1 MPAAAVTV
9 TVETVLAP
17 VNVDDTSS
25 LHPLRAEWEG
35 PTGSGVGVEQW
46 PPTHAAAEL
55 SPSGGGWRCS
65 AASAAWR
72 CGGTHALSLRGL
84 GRSSD
89 LPIFY
94 RYSTP
99 DRQIQRCG
107 ALLESS
113 ECRDLRRA
121 AASRR
126 ASSCCDCDIA
136 DVFPI
141 GGGLRLAA
149 GGSWGGCDL
158 SGVEQSQLGL
168 GTVHRYKLTAPF
180 PLAVAARPT
189 AVGPAQSACYI
200 KTVPLQVHSGASEA
214 PCGPDARTHARGV
227 GVATTPPTHG
237 RLPRAGALSSQD
249 VASTNKA
256 KQGSRALASHRR
268 AHDQP

>member
-1 MPAAAVTV
+1 MA
-9 TVETVLAP
+9 
-17 VNVDDTSS
+17 NVDDTGS

-72 CGGTHALSLRGL
+72 CGGTHELSLRGL

-141 GGGLRLAA
+141 GGGPRLRLAA
-149 GGSWGGCDL
+149 GGCDL

-168 GTVHRYKLTAPF
+168 GAVHRYKLTHRSPW
-180 PLAVAARPT
+180 PWRP
-189 AVGPAQSACYI
+189 
-200 KTVPLQVHSGASEA
+200 VPLPWALRS
-214 PCGPDARTHARGV
+214 
-227 GVATTPPTHG
+227 
-237 RLPRAGALSSQD
+237 PR
-249 VASTNKA
+249 VT
-256 KQGSRALASHRR
+256 
-268 AHDQP
+268 